1 MEQTQ
6 REREQG
12 TSMHRAF
19 QNDLFLLRLN
29 TARAFVSALQ
39 TSSNPISTTTT
50 MDSSSLASTNGNSS
64 QESIKLSAQVMGLGP
79 VFKLI
84 IGLCNTG
91 VTPSRFLLISFYCDD
106 KLYRYNDHNDGNSLK
121 KQ

>member
-12 TSMHRAF
+12 TAMHRAF

-39 TSSNPISTTTT
+39 TSSNPISTTRDTT
-50 MDSSSLASTNGNSS
+50 SLSSTDGNSS

-106 KLYRYNDHNDGNSLK
+106 KLYRFV
-121 KQ
+121 